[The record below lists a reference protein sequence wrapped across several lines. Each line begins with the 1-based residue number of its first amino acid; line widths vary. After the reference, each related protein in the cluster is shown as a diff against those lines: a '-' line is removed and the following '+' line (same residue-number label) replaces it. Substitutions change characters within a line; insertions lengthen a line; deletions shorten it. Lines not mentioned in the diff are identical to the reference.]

1 MKAALNRVIG
11 VESVTSFVNA
21 IQLISEITALMLS
34 PAGHPFWAAYTKV
47 LTERAAQGTTPQF
60 DSPMYMSGTL
70 ALTRT
75 LMDFITNPGIHRVTG
90 YTSWEYE
97 VSVPPF
103 LEIAAV
109 LYDYKGEVEALVTGS
124 PFPVQKID
132 CSPFSGKIEAD
143 LNFNLVSWHSGLSPA
158 VLL

>member
-1 MKAALNRVIG
+1 
-11 VESVTSFVNA
+11 
-21 IQLISEITALMLS
+21 MLS

-97 VSVPPF
+97 VGACAFHSRLRLCLLTLEWVGSLPPP
-103 LEIAAV
+103 IGCAKKV
-109 LYDYKGEVEALVTGS
+109 QYMEV
-124 PFPVQKID
+124 
-132 CSPFSGKIEAD
+132 
-143 LNFNLVSWHSGLSPA
+143 N
-158 VLL
+158 